1 VDSTATIIERVSDGD
16 SVRLTFQ
23 LEEATLLPYL
33 IPKGYVALDGVSLTL
48 TGVDDAQRRF
58 GIMLIKHTQERVT
71 VGGKGVGEKVNVEVD
86 MVGKYVYKSVTSALG
101 GEGSGGLRQLVERV
115 VEDVL
120 RR

>member
-1 VDSTATIIERVSDGD
+1 MDSTATIIERVHDGD

-48 TGVDDAQRRF
+48 TGVDDGQRRF